1 MQKKK
6 LFKGYLFVIL
16 SAVLYGLM
24 PLMTTHIKAD
34 GANSYSLVFLRNALS
49 LPALAALALGQQ
61 KTLKVPPKELP
72 IIVLTAIFG
81 CCLTPVLLYC
91 SYDHI
96 DSGTAS
102 VFHFVYPALVVVGGA
117 LFLKQKPSLGTLFSV
132 LVCVGGIALFFDP
145 NAAVTL
151 TGSLLSLLSGATF
164 ATYVLLLS
172 AFKNRKATGFVFT
185 FYVALSCTVAMGI
198 YCLVTNNMALP
209 RSLGGWAL
217 CVLFALAIN
226 AVATVLF
233 QQGTFL
239 VGGQRASILSTMEPI
254 TGVVVG
260 AIWLGEFVGKTTGS
274 IVRTVIGSAL
284 VVAATVMIALF
295 DSKKEQ

>member
-1 MQKKK
+1 MKNTR
-6 LFKGYLFVIL
+6 LLKGYLFVIA

-34 GANSYSLVFLRNALS
+34 GANSYTLVFLRNALS
-49 LPALAALALGQQ
+49 LPALAVLALGQQ
-61 KTLKVPPKELP
+61 KTVKAPLRELP
-72 IIVLTAIFG
+72 AIALAALFG
-81 CCLTPVLLYC
+81 CCLTPVLLY
-91 SYDHI
+91 SAYDHM
-96 DSGTAS
+96 DSGTAT

-117 LFLKQKPSLGTLFSV
+117 LFLRQKPGLGTIFSV

-145 NAAVTL
+145 KAPVTA
-151 TGSLLSLLSGATF
+151 TGSVLSLVSGATF
-164 ATYVLLLS
+164 ATYVLMLS
-172 AFKNRKATGFVFT
+172 ACKDRKTCGFAFT
-185 FYVALSCTVAMGI
+185 FYVALTCAVVMGL
-198 YCLVTNNMALP
+198 YCLVTDTLALP
-209 RSLGGWAL
+209 QSLGGWGL
-217 CVLFALAIN
+217 CIVFALTIN

-260 AIWLGEFVGKTTGS
+260 ALFLGEFEGRSAGS
-274 IVRTVIGSAL
+274 IARTILGSVL

-295 DSKKEQ
+295 DSKKKK

>member
-1 MQKKK
+1 MQKNK
-6 LFKGYLFVIL
+6 LLKGYIFVIL

-61 KTLKVPPKELP
+61 RTLKVPMKELP
-72 IIVLTAIFG
+72 IIALTAIFG
-81 CCLTPVLLYC
+81 CCLTPVLLYS

-96 DSGTAS
+96 DSGTAT

-132 LVCVGGIALFFDP
+132 LVCVSGIALFFDP
-145 NAAVTL
+145 NASVTP

-198 YCLVTNNMALP
+198 YCLVTNNMTLP
-209 RSLGGWAL
+209 RSFGGWAL

-260 AIWLGEFVGKTTGS
+260 AIWLEEFVGKTTGS
-274 IVRTVIGSAL
+274 IVRTLIGSAL

-295 DSKKEQ
+295 DSKKKN